1 MSELAQDRLFHLAA
15 ACGVVR
21 QVVDHLRH
29 GYTPDFHTAHLAL
42 PVFDDVREYALWY
55 ASGFPRDVI
64 SKLGHAKVSKLVL
77 DGDFAALRAA
87 VCADLR
93 CSDTGCHDAHEMTH
107 ELRGLTEDERLALA
121 DANQKMYLAITV
133 GYILCALAAGKA
145 IASGR
150 KSVPLSEINDAT
162 QTHLQRPV
170 FAKLPEPVMSRI
182 KFEIFEFVKDGL
194 LNNGYVYIDAAQIG
208 DHVFFWNM
216 ANRAVGCGVPVEPM
230 PINPELL
237 PEDLFPA
244 PEVIMKK
251 KENAL
256 LHLALAVGYVRLCR
270 KSVENVDSVTALA
283 FAVAHLGSEPF
294 NNLSETLRKIVAD
307 EIHMLAHD
315 GSGTTDSGVGLIEA
329 VIAER
334 HGPCWSLAN
343 KRLKEREPSY
353 RPVVGK
359 AIDPAWLL

>member
-29 GYTPDFHTAHLAL
+29 GYTPDFHTVHLAL

-87 VCADLR
+87 VCANLHCED
-93 CSDTGCHDAHEMTH
+93 SGCHDAHEMTH
-107 ELRGLTEDERLALA
+107 ELRGLTEDERLALV
-121 DANQKMYLAITV
+121 DHNQKMYLAVTV

-150 KSVPLSEINDAT
+150 KSIPLGEIDDAT
-162 QTHLQRPV
+162 RTHLQRPV

-182 KFEIFEFVKDGL
+182 RLEIFEFVKDGL
-194 LNNGYVYIDAAQIG
+194 LNNGSMFINAAQIG
-208 DHVFFWNM
+208 NHAFFWSM

-230 PINPELL
+230 PISPELF
-237 PEDLFPA
+237 PEVLFPA

-256 LHLALAVGYVRLCR
+256 LHLALAVAYVRLCR
-270 KSVENVDSVTALA
+270 KSMEDVDAATALA
-283 FAVAHLGSEPF
+283 FALGHLEF
-294 NNLSETLRKIVAD
+294 ETFRDLSESSRKIVAD

-315 GSGTTDSGVGLIEA
+315 GNGTPDQGVTLIEEVVA
-329 VIAER
+329 
-334 HGPCWSLAN
+334 GKYGMCWRLAN
-343 KRLKEREPSY
+343 ERLHQREPSH
-353 RPVVGK
+353 RPVVGVP
-359 AIDPAWLL
+359 IDPAWLL